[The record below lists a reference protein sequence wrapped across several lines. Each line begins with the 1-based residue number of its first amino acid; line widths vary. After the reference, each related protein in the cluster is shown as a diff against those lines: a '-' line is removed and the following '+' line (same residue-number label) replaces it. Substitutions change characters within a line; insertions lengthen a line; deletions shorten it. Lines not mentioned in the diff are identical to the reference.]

1 MVLLVL
7 CSRSQRD
14 QGVGKDSRNHCNDSA
29 YVYRVL
35 CIEE

>member
-7 CSRSQRD
+7 CSRSNCG

-35 CIEE
+35 CVEE